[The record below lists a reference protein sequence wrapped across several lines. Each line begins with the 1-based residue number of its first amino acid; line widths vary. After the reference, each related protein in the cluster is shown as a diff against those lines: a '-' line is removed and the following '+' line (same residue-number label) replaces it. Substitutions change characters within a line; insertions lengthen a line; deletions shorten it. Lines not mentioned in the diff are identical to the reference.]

1 MSSTIV
7 VYQDSAVI
15 RVIVLYDGEVIGF
28 FPFASHL
35 LVCMSSTSID
45 PNTITATSLS
55 SRAERSRAPTK
66 VSKKAVLP
74 QVFSISPSYHLYE
87 FFKFLSK
94 TISKNSNPGD
104 NPALLPNSSLFSNH
118 DVTGCGGV

>member
-1 MSSTIV
+1 MARQREEEERRKEVSSRFQTTITDIQTQMEAHSKRNDKLQEDNKELSQKLHTLLEQYEKREEVSVSSTIV

-15 RVIVLYDGEVIGF
+15 RVIVLYDGEVIGCF

-55 SRAERSRAPTK
+55 GRAER
-66 VSKKAVLP
+66 
-74 QVFSISPSYHLYE
+74 
-87 FFKFLSK
+87 
-94 TISKNSNPGD
+94 
-104 NPALLPNSSLFSNH
+104 
-118 DVTGCGGV
+118 

>member
-15 RVIVLYDGEVIGF
+15 KVIVLYDGEVVGS

-55 SRAERSRAPTK
+55 GRAER
-66 VSKKAVLP
+66 
-74 QVFSISPSYHLYE
+74 
-87 FFKFLSK
+87 
-94 TISKNSNPGD
+94 
-104 NPALLPNSSLFSNH
+104 
-118 DVTGCGGV
+118 